1 MPKRSG
7 LHKSASAPPPPA
19 PALALARSEME
30 AAGRALE
37 AAMSLI
43 EVAPRAD
50 KVAVSGALE
59 QALDRLRAAYAALG
73 SLETPGS
80 DPPSLTSATG

>member
-1 MPKRSG
+1 MQKQSG
-7 LHKSASAPPPPA
+7 LPSSTNPLAP
-19 PALALARSEME
+19 LAVARSEME

-37 AAMSLI
+37 VAMSLI

-59 QALDRLRAAYAALG
+59 LALERLRAAGAALNV
-73 SLETPGS
+73 LEEQVS
-80 DPPSLTSATG
+80 EPSSATSANG